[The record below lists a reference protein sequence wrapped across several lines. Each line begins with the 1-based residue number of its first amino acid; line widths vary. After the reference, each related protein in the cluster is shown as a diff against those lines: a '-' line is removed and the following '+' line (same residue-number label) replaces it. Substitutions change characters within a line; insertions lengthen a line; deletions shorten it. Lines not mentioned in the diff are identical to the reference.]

1 MSISESIAKID
12 NNVCKALSTAEKHT
26 AVLEMRHHI
35 YTSTTLT
42 SAFQSSFPTQPL
54 PNPT

>member
-1 MSISESIAKID
+1 MSISESIAKIN

-42 SAFQSSFPTQPL
+42 FTFQSSFPTQPH
-54 PNPT
+54 PE

>member
-42 SAFQSSFPTQPL
+42 SAFQSSFPTQPH
-54 PNPT
+54 PE